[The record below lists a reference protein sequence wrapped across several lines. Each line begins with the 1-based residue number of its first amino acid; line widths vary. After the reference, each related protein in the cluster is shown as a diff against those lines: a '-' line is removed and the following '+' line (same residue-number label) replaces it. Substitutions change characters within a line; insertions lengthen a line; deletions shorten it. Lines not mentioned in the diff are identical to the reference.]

1 MFLDIFIRVK
11 ISDSGE
17 RTTGRPAPFAGLVFS
32 FPRLADPCETLN
44 PQTPKAFPAFSF
56 RLT

>member
-1 MFLDIFIRVK
+1 MFLGIFIRVK
-11 ISDSGE
+11 I
-17 RTTGRPAPFAGLVFS
+17 TTQVDTRQSAAVPFADLAIS
-32 FPRLADPCETLN
+32 FPRLADLCETLN